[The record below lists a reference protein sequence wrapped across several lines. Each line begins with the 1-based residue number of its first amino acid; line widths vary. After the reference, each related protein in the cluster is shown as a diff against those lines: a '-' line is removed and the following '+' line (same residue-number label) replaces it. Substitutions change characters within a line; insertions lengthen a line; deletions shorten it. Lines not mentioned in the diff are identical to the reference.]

1 MEGMPESEPGMNGMT
16 TTLMAMNSSGT
27 NGSSSG
33 MNMNMN
39 MGMSMDM
46 PGMTMYFHDG
56 YQEYI
61 LFQDLLTKS
70 RGAFAGA
77 CIAVFFLGVFYELL
91 KHAREVLQRRHG
103 LLKSR
108 SFHVNGTSG
117 VDLRSVGPPVHEKT
131 TETTVLLVRS
141 QETARY
147 TQTTP
152 GESPPSTTAPKQR
165 QLRTHHG
172 VSYRTAMFSSLHL
185 AQTVLHGLQILISY
199 CLMLLFMTYNAYLCL
214 CVILGITFGYF
225 LVGWNRSSTEDVN
238 EACH

>member
-117 VDLRSVGPPVHEKT
+117 VDLRSVG
-131 TETTVLLVRS
+131 
-141 QETARY
+141 
-147 TQTTP
+147 
-152 GESPPSTTAPKQR
+152 
-165 QLRTHHG
+165 
-172 VSYRTAMFSSLHL
+172 TAMFSSLHL